1 MGCYTTTS
9 PPSLSLLDLVP
20 PSWSADAPLP
30 RWDLAV
36 PLAPPLST
44 MSHRTVCLP
53 SELRDSPQPLHSPT
67 TAGATP
73 DRRQPPFDA
82 RCRANAAAPHP
93 LRRRMLGLLEGESN
107 HQTPCPVPPHT
118 APMLEPPP
126 GTRLVARL
134 DAGGRAV
141 VGLPHTV
148 TVRACAWP
156 RAMAS
161 TTWADF
167 GRGRAP
173 WRGRGPIVA

>member
-30 RWDLAV
+30 HWDLAV

-107 HQTPCPVPPHT
+107 HQTPCPVPPAYCT
-118 APMLEPPP
+118 DARAATRYAPRRSAGRRRTCYR
-126 GTRLVARL
+126 GTPAYSDCPSVRLASRHGF
-134 DAGGRAV
+134 DH
-141 VGLPHTV
+141 VG
-148 TVRACAWP
+148 
-156 RAMAS
+156 
-161 TTWADF
+161 
-167 GRGRAP
+167 
-173 WRGRGPIVA
+173 